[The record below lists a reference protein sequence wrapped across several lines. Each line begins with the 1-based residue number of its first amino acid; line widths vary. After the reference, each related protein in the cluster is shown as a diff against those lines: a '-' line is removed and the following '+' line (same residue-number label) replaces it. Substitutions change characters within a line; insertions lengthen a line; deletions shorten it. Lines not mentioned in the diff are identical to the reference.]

1 MEYQGICHKM
11 RTKLGETIVGNTLSQ
26 QDSIV
31 NEVQY
36 SLVLN
41 PFETPMNP
49 LLGNSLELHW
59 TGRIFCVD
67 CGNKTSKSF
76 AQGHCYKC
84 FTTKA
89 SCDLCMMKPETCH
102 HHLGT
107 CREPE
112 WAEKV
117 CFNPHI
123 VYLANSSGLKVG
135 ITRATQIP
143 TRWLDQGA
151 TQGLPIFETQNRFLC
166 GVLEVLIAQEI
177 ADKTDWR
184 KLLKGE
190 AVPLD
195 LSAKRDALFTQYQDK
210 LTSLQHAYPE
220 QVKLL
225 NDLPT
230 QQFVYPVN
238 QYPIKV
244 STHSFDKN
252 PLVKGKLNG
261 IKGQY
266 LLLDTG
272 VINIRKF
279 SGYELILR
287 F

>member
-11 RTKLGETIVGNTLSQ
+11 RARLGQASATSTGALAAGVE
-26 QDSIV
+26 
-31 NEVQY
+31 Y
-36 SLVLN
+36 SLVLE
-41 PFETPMNP
+41 PFESPFSQ
-49 LLGNSLELHW
+49 LVGHSVELQW
-59 TGRIFCVD
+59 TGRITCVS
-67 CGNKTSKSF
+67 CGAKTSKSF

-84 FTTKA
+84 FSSKA

-107 CREPE
+107 CREPD

-117 CFNPHI
+117 CFNDHI

-135 ITRATQIP
+135 ITRYDQMP

-151 TQGLPIFETQNRFLC
+151 TQAIPIFQTRSRFLS
-166 GVLEVLIAQEI
+166 GVVEVLLAQHMP
-177 ADKTDWR
+177 DKTDWR

-195 LSAKRDALFTQYQDK
+195 LIQTRDAVFNRYADDLLK
-210 LTSLQHAYPE
+210 LQHAYPD
-220 QVKLL
+220 QVALL
-225 NDLPT
+225 
-230 QQFVYPVN
+230 QEEVVREFIYPVE
-238 QYPIKV
+238 QYPVKV
-244 STHSFDKN
+244 TTHNFDKM
-252 PLVKGKLNG
+252 PQIKGRLQG

-272 VINIRKF
+272 VLNIRKF
-279 SGYELILR
+279 SGYELVVR